1 MNRRYPALC
10 ESALNAHAAS
20 SPHTLENKFHGR
32 RKSSASDCAGGAAS
46 RTRCPFLSSLR
57 IRSFRAGRS
66 TVLQISAEQQC
77 MLVSH
82 DVRTLPRYFREFIDR
97 RDSPGLVLIPQRLAL
112 RTAIESLVLL
122 WAVCEDTEWLNRI
135 CYLPIRESNRSN
147 VSLLSL

>member
-1 MNRRYPALC
+1 MADENLRRAIVLGVQRREPAVRFFQAFELGA
-10 ESALNAHAAS
+10 SARDDL
-20 SPHTLENKFHGR
+20 
-32 RKSSASDCAGGAAS
+32 
-46 RTRCPFLSSLR
+46 
-57 IRSFRAGRS
+57 

-135 CYLPIRESNRSN
+135 CYLPI
-147 VSLLSL
+147 